1 METII
6 KKETIKDVKDSFK
19 IISSLIKEVIL
30 EFQENKLKIVALN
43 SNNVCMIIFEFKIVN
58 SNIVNVGIDT
68 KEFYNILKV
77 LNDKEDILLNI
88 IEDKIQLTQEGSTFN
103 ILILD
108 LKENEIKDLIQRVP
122 ELNYNNKFNIQFK
135 EIQSIFK
142 QIRKLSDIIKISYIQ
157 DMEELNFSFENST
170 SNFNKYIEVIPE
182 NKEESIKC
190 NYPTEYL
197 YKILQFKIF
206 KEVTLFLNNDYPLS
220 LEFEKKGLKIK
231 YILAPRG
238 E

>member
-58 SNIVNVGIDT
+58 SKIVNVGIDT

>member
-6 KKETIKDVKDSFK
+6 KKETIKDMKDSFK
-19 IISSLIKEVIL
+19 VISSLIKEVIL

-88 IEDKIQLTQEGSTFN
+88 IEDKIQLTQEGSIFN
-103 ILILD
+103 ITILD
-108 LKENEIKDLIQRVP
+108 LDENEIKDLIQRVP